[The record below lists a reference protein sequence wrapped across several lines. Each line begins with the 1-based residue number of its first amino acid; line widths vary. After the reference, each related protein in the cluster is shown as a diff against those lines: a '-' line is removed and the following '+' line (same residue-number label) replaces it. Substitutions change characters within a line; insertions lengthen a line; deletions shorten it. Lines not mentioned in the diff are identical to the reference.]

1 MKNDNKTWD
10 ELKPLLVFTTSGGL
24 AKLHKE
30 FMEPSS
36 DVYPI
41 HNQVHH
47 GFHFLIG
54 TGIQIILC
62 LWLLKIIVTI
72 FLMPVFSFFVN
83 AYRNMAQNGKQPED

>member
-1 MKNDNKTWD
+1 MKDNHKISD
-10 ELKPLLVFTTSGGL
+10 ELKPLIVFTTSGGL

-47 GFHFLIG
+47 GLHFLIG
-54 TGIQIILC
+54 TGIQIIIC
-62 LWLLKIIVTI
+62 LWFVKNHNNYIPNASLL
-72 FLMPVFSFFVN
+72 FS
-83 AYRNMAQNGKQPED
+83 RKDI

>member
-1 MKNDNKTWD
+1 MKDDNKIRD

-41 HNQVHH
+41 HHQVHH
-47 GFHFLIG
+47 GLHFLIG

-62 LWLLKIIVTI
+62 LWLLKIIIIT
-72 FLMPVFSFFVN
+72 FLMPVFSFVVKT
-83 AYRNMAQNGKQPED
+83 YRDMSQKGKQQEN